1 MHPDEYR
8 FIWRQRNPEIHC
20 RLDFFLISQGLCSH
34 VTQAD
39 IIPGYRTDHS
49 VITFSLTL
57 KSNPRGPGFWKL
69 NTSLLTEVEYIN
81 RIKAAANEVAEEYK
95 DDNSVNDCLLW
106 EMIKMK
112 TRECSIKY
120 AKLKKIRMKN
130 READLED
137 TISHLEK
144 TIERINLSNE
154 DREKLTDE
162 LKSKKKEFQ
171 QINQYK
177 TKGSIIR
184 SKARWYIEG
193 EKNSKYFLNLEKRH
207 CKNWT
212 IGQLKTNN
220 QTTCTSDKDILKE
233 CKRFYTDL
241 YKSKIVLD
249 ETKSEYFF
257 HSAETLDTPVQIN
270 SRRKRIV

>member
-1 MHPDEYR
+1 M
-8 FIWRQRNPEIHC
+8 I
-20 RLDFFLISQGLCSH
+20 
-34 VTQAD
+34 A
-39 IIPGYRTDHS
+39 
-49 VITFSLTL
+49 FSFAL

-81 RIKAAANEVAEEYK
+81 RIKAAVNEVEEEYK
-95 DDNSVNDCLLW
+95 DDNNVNDCLLW

-112 TRECSIKY
+112 TRECSNKY
-120 AKLKKIRMKN
+120 AKLAKIQVKN

-144 TIERINLSNE
+144 TFERIYLSYE
-154 DREKLTDE
+154 DREKLIDE
-162 LKSKKKEFQ
+162 QNSKKKEFQ
-171 QINQYK
+171 QISQYK

-184 SKARWYIEG
+184 SKARWYNEG

-207 CKNWT
+207 SKSST

-233 CKRFYTDL
+233 FKRFYTDL
-241 YKSKIVLD
+241 YK
-249 ETKSEYFF
+249 
-257 HSAETLDTPVQIN
+257 
-270 SRRKRIV
+270 